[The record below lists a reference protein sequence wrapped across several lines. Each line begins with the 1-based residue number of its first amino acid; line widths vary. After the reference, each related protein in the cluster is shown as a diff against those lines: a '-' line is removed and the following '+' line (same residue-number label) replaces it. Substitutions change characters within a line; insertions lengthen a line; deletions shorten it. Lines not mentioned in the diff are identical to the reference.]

1 MKITV
6 QTKSGER
13 TFDCDANE
21 KLLYAGL
28 RQGVV
33 LPYECG
39 TGTCGTCKAR
49 CVSGSIEPG
58 WREAP
63 GRSYLKEDR
72 GEFLLC
78 QETAA
83 GDCTVYVPGKP
94 PIELASLPRPDYRL
108 GTLVAYTRLT
118 RDVVSFTL
126 TIDPGMNFAPGQF
139 AVCAIPEVQG
149 GRAYSMVND
158 TSSAE
163 TLEFVVKEKPGGKF
177 SEWILAANRDRA
189 RMRVFGPLGRAIFRP
204 EEDKNILC
212 IAGGSGIAGM
222 ISILAR
228 ASAMGHF
235 ANRRGH
241 VFFGVRTGNDV
252 FYLDRM
258 NGFAAAAGGNLEI
271 TVAVSEGEA
280 TEDIKRRYPAIRFA
294 TGFVHAV
301 AAVAMTGKYEN
312 VVAFVAGPPPMVDGA
327 LRMLI
332 MEARLPAKDIRYD
345 KFG

>member
-28 RQGVV
+28 RQGLA

-49 CVSGSIEPG
+49 SVSGPVEPG
-58 WREAP
+58 WRAAP

-83 GDCTVYVPGKP
+83 GDCTILVPGKP
-94 PIELASLPRPDYRL
+94 AAEIATLPRPAYHW
-108 GTLVAYTRLT
+108 GTLGGYARLT
-118 RDVVSFTL
+118 RDVISFTL
-126 TIDPGMNFAPGQF
+126 ALETGMDFVPGQF
-139 AVCAIPEVQG
+139 AVCAVPEVEG
-149 GRAYSMVND
+149 GRAYSMVNFAAPAA
-158 TSSAE
+158 S
-163 TLEFVVKEKPGGKF
+163 LEFVIKEKPGGKF
-177 SEWILAANRDRA
+177 SAWISAANRDQIRV
-189 RMRVFGPLGRAIFRP
+189 RVFGPLGRAVFRP
-204 EEDKNILC
+204 EEGKNILC

-222 ISILAR
+222 MSILAR
-228 ASAMGHF
+228 ASGAGSFAGH
-235 ANRRGH
+235 RGN
-241 VFFGVRTGNDV
+241 VFFGVRTAIDV
-252 FYLDRM
+252 FYLERLG
-258 NGFAAAAGGNLEI
+258 GFAAASQGNLKI
-271 TVAVSEGEA
+271 TVALSEGDA
-280 TEDIKRRYPAIRFA
+280 PADLKARYPSIRFV

-301 AAVAMTGKYEN
+301 AAAAMAGAYEN
-312 VVAFVAGPPPMVDGA
+312 VIAFVAGPPAMVDGA